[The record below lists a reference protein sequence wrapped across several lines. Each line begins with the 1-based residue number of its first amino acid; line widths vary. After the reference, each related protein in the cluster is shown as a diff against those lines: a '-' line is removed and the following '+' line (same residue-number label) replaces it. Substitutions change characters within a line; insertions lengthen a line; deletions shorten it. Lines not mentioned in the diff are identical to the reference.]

1 MMPSMRAQI
10 SYDLVMEDN
19 MAFVE
24 GTYRLGAGGWQVFIF
39 SKRAVEGPVWTACT
53 WDSGV
58 AGVVFRVPR
67 SMTPNMA
74 SVEALMS
81 EALGVAEWE
90 RVRGPD
96 SMNLR

>member
-1 MMPSMRAQI
+1 MRAQI
-10 SYDLVMEDN
+10 SYDLVMEDD

-24 GTYRLGAGGWQVFIF
+24 GTYRLGAGGWPVFIF
-39 SKRAVEGPVWTACT
+39 SKQAVERPVWRACT

-58 AGVVFRVPR
+58 AGVVFQVPR
-67 SMTPNMA
+67 SMTLNAA

-81 EALGVAEWE
+81 GALGVTEWE